1 LHLQAFFFYIKLKFT
16 SIIGFNQI
24 VDLFL
29 KSKESNS
36 FNVILKGLK
45 SDSLF
50 SNVFCIFSKFS
61 S

>member
-1 LHLQAFFFYIKLKFT
+1 
-16 SIIGFNQI
+16 
-24 VDLFL
+24 L